1 MKSIEQ
7 VELAGRRVLIR
18 VDFNVPIQGGEVA
31 DATRIE
37 NALPTIR
44 YALAADAKVI
54 LASHLGRP
62 KGESRPELA
71 LAPVAGKL
79 RSMLG
84 PDVRVTMAGDCVGP
98 AVEALVDKMHAGDV
112 LMLENLRFHSGET
125 ANDPA
130 FAAAL
135 GRLADVYVND
145 AFGTAH
151 RAHASTTSIV
161 GHVPQVAAGF
171 LMLKEIKFL
180 SGLLVDPPHPFV
192 AIIGGAKV
200 SDKIEL
206 MANLLSR
213 VDSVLVGGAMA
224 YTFLKSQG
232 HNIGSSRV
240 EDDKLELAAK
250 LLEDAER
257 ESVSVELPGDHIAA
271 TEFSRDAARKEI
283 AGTDIPEGLMGLDI
297 GPKTI
302 ARYREVIAGAATIFW
317 NGPMG
322 VFEWDT
328 FARGTLEVANAVA
341 DSPAQSFVGGGDSVA
356 ALSKSGRSE
365 DITHISTG
373 GGASLEFLEGR
384 TLPGIAALE
393 SKGR

>member
-1 MKSIEQ
+1 VKGIEQ

-18 VDFNVPIQGGEVA
+18 VDFNVPIEGGEVT
-31 DATRIE
+31 DSTRIE
-37 NALPTIR
+37 NALPTLR
-44 YALAADAKVI
+44 YALHAGAKVI

-71 LAPVAGKL
+71 LAPVAKKL
-79 RSMLG
+79 RSILG
-84 PDVRVTMAGDCVGP
+84 PEINVTMAGDCVGP
-98 AVEALVDKMHAGDV
+98 TVEALVDKMQPGEI
-112 LMLENLRFHSGET
+112 LMLENLRFHAGEE

-135 GRLADVYVND
+135 GRLADVYIDD

-151 RAHASTTSIV
+151 RAHASTTGIV
-161 GHVPQVAAGF
+161 EYVPQAAAGF
-171 LMLKEIKFL
+171 LMLKEIKLL
-180 SGLLVDPPHPFV
+180 SALVVDPPHPFV
-192 AIIGGAKV
+192 AIVGGAKV

-206 MANLLSR
+206 MAKLLSR

-224 YTFLKSQG
+224 YTFLKAQG
-232 HNIGSSRV
+232 HSVGSSRV
-240 EDDKLELAAK
+240 ENDKLALAGK
-250 LLEDAER
+250 LLEDAQR
-257 ESVSVELPGDHIAA
+257 QGVSIELPSDHIAA
-271 TEFSRDAARKEI
+271 AEFSREAARQEI
-283 AGTDIPEGLMGLDI
+283 ASADIPDGLMGLDI
-297 GPKTI
+297 GPKTVARYTEII
-302 ARYREVIAGAATIFW
+302 ARAATLFW

-341 DSPAQSFVGGGDSVA
+341 DSPVQSFVGGGDSVA
-356 ALSKSGRSE
+356 ALAKSGRSG

-373 GGASLEFLEGR
+373 GGASLEFIEGH